1 MSDAELLMYDTRA
14 RERLLHQGALTPEQI
29 RAYLD
34 ALPEL
39 MDKCEALPVDQ
50 PALLRSESERH
61 AVPAPARA
69 VEPPARVVAAP
80 PDIVGEDEPPGEPES
95 VPDSAMN
102 EADQPSP
109 SAEPGADQEN
119 P

>member
-14 RERLLHQGALTPEQI
+14 RERLLRQGALTAEQV

-39 MDKCEALPVDQ
+39 MERCEALPVDQ
-50 PALLRSESERH
+50 PALLRPEGERH
-61 AVPAPARA
+61 AAPAPARA
-69 VEPPARVVAAP
+69 IEPPARVVAAP
-80 PDIVGEDEPPGEPES
+80 PDVVTEDDLPDEPES
-95 VPDSAMN
+95 GPDSATG
-102 EADQPSP
+102 EAEQPSP
-109 SAEPGADQEN
+109 SAEPGAEREN

>member
-14 RERLLHQGALTPEQI
+14 RERLLRQGAVTPEQL

-39 MDKCEALPVDQ
+39 AEKCEALPVDQ
-50 PALLRSESERH
+50 PALLRPESERH
-61 AVPAPARA
+61 AAALVARA

-80 PDIVGEDEPPGEPES
+80 PDIVAEDEPADEPEGI
-95 VPDSAMN
+95 PESATD
-102 EADQPSP
+102 EVDQPMP
-109 SAEPGADQEN
+109 SADPGARQEDS
-119 P
+119 